1 MDDLKSFEV
10 INILEQKIGVSTGF
24 FNTLLK
30 EDDWTFIVKLH
41 ALIEASITHLLS
53 ETISISM
60 SDYSKDIN
68 KQSLTKVLSWTELS
82 NKRTGKTA
90 IAHSLGLILD
100 YQREFIYYLSDLRNI
115 LVHDVK
121 NASFK
126 LNDYVTGLETQRRKN
141 FILAFNSRAVSDMAI
156 SNLLKRSITKDKFT
170 IENPKF
176 AIWLTSLI
184 SLEEIHYCIEAFSNH
199 LELNKL
205 LQEKSKMLDSF
216 SLALQDLLPRYYQ
229 KF

>member
-10 INILEQKIGVSTGF
+10 INKLEHKIGVSSGF

-60 SDYSKDIN
+60 TDYSTDIN
-68 KQSLTKVLSWTELS
+68 KQSLTKVMSWTELS

-90 IAHSLGLILD
+90 IAHSLGLIPD

-121 NASFK
+121 NTSFK
-126 LNDYVTGLETQRRKN
+126 LKDYVTGLNTQQRKN
-141 FILAFNSRAVSDMAI
+141 FILAFNSGTISDIAI
-156 SNLLKRSITKDKFT
+156 SKLLKQSISKDKFT

-184 SLEEIHYCIEAFSNH
+184 SLEEIYYCIEAFSNH
-199 LELNKL
+199 LKLNKL
-205 LQEKSKMLDSF
+205 LQEKSKIVDSF
-216 SLALQDLLPRYYQ
+216 SLAPQDLLPIYYQ
-229 KF
+229 NS